1 LASLKSNIKNIELPR
16 GLRIATECR
25 EVRKLN
31 FWNED
36 WRWVERRKMKVKLEG
51 MVLETIR
58 GRGLE
63 NEKKERCKESYEE
76 KPR

>member
-1 LASLKSNIKNIELPR
+1 
-16 GLRIATECR
+16 LRIATECR